1 MREEAAE
8 KKRDEHFNTIRPEI
22 PTRQERRVKE
32 KTDVLA
38 PTAFD
43 DNMDLLDNVES
54 LLIKDGSLWPTSM
67 DINTVFTLLV
77 EFRGCQG
84 GGHSDVSC
92 PKETIFEKLK
102 ASRQYLMSLYVR
114 CHIDGKPISRMLVD
128 GGTAISLMSYSIF
141 KKLEREDDELG
152 KTNLMLNGVGETR
165 WKPALSSAWSSL

>member
-54 LLIKDGSLWPTSM
+54 LLIKDGSLRPTSM
-67 DINTVFTLLV
+67 DINMVFTLLV
-77 EFRGCQG
+77 EFRGA
-84 GGHSDVSC
+84 
-92 PKETIFEKLK
+92 KEEVIQMCLVPRRPSSRSLK
-102 ASRQYLMSLYVR
+102 HQ
-114 CHIDGKPISRMLVD
+114 DN
-128 GGTAISLMSYSIF
+128 T
-141 KKLEREDDELG
+141 
-152 KTNLMLNGVGETR
+152 
-165 WKPALSSAWSSL
+165 